1 YWGGWYAMKGNFDKM
16 SDSECS
22 ESDVSVDDRSLSDVD
37 MVSNE
42 DQQLSEAEGDETPFE
57 ADEDECPSIWQK
69 DIWQLKYLPYFDEM
83 EKEADD
89 HFRHIKAGLAHAV
102 ILRDTRPGLVHWICE
117 LDKYMNLYSRRF
129 IKQDHILLVKL
140 IYSCLTMKGADF
152 RLVKICSHSL
162 SNLLFKKELLSRDDV
177 QLEWKPLHDIYVEVS
192 YKSLEEDGLLLLPD
206 GLKVALEQVITHCR
220 TYFPLQA
227 TREILDEVRPYMC
240 PWDES
245 MTRAVTLLNLF
256 LPTCLKQSD
265 HEQFGAALWFDEM
278 WHWFVRIENNST
290 YESKIESLFMRLAR
304 ECPGYVNWSDK
315 YDVIMTR
322 VLRSLNLDIGQERI
336 QIGCGSTTFNLD
348 TAALWI
354 AYMLGGPDDGVQH
367 HLTRLFRSLESY
379 YHPSNYGH
387 HSAVVLNF
395 LMKLVSAVVNRL
407 HKERYQKPSS
417 HPQVPAYLKLTNVQ
431 LDAFVE
437 CVLPCALLA
446 VFSKYKPEYAPA
458 IMRYLSQIAPRIVVP
473 AILDLVYPALETLVE
488 PHRLIQS
495 LNALVAV
502 CVSLVRDDSNL
513 GNRKRRKLQTMEE
526 LSGKPYRSHAI
537 SLLHAVLPGLDA
549 NDIAKTVLTF
559 QTINVLVTL
568 VPIVDCSDAI
578 HVRDDISEEEME
590 VCSATANFETIVE
603 NLVDK
608 MLSMIG
614 TYAGGAPTVTTVQGS
629 LAAKSQTKL
638 SIEENIMKKG
648 IFSVFRALVGN
659 CSTPIYKIAVDK
671 LYEFISE
678 TIYDS
683 RVAADTIAEM
693 VFCAVRTYP
702 AESLE
707 RFLNLIM
714 RKLSVSIG
722 EETYNEEELDSTIIW
737 YLVLATQLVRV
748 SGMYIVRYKDRV
760 LQLLRLIV
768 PLKCRNAYELSC
780 SALENVLV
788 VLTSVYSDNNE
799 QNREI
804 LDQPLEKYLPI
815 RNWARTANR
824 NSMCMRWHIPT
835 EEEMRLAEGILDEF
849 FYPQLDK
856 LATPDSLSK
865 TEMLQCLAIV
875 SSCLSGI
882 SASLPALS
890 GPLVKLVKSPVK
902 VYPFQFIAAP
912 PSLKAP
918 SRNGENIRDFALNRL
933 MAVADYLLRNREED
947 TKSLIAVCRILHI
960 IIFQRGIDKEKY
972 DAQNQNYSVSK
983 RVVGDSVRGNRA
995 NIELVT
1001 FEYILLQHHKRLL
1014 ARSGYYVTERHMQ
1027 TMKLLVRLSTSAYS
1041 AVRIEAQRVLDSCIQ
1056 SFPYAYLHIIDD
1068 ILPLLKE
1075 SPDVTHKQ
1083 FKGALYILLNGKRM
1097 SICVRQNWETLL
1109 RVWPA
1114 MVEAQHSEKP
1124 SIIGLLEVAQNTV
1137 VDNFESFQIRFKFPE
1152 SVVTVAKEMYRADSG
1167 ESPHPPA
1174 WPIPT
1179 DKEIE
1184 AAILREE
1191 EMSDT
1196 KEKLYYSLCDR
1207 LIALSTD
1214 VNLHWR
1220 HVDMAQSLLSLLIRR
1235 DMPFPSEAVKLFVR
1249 LLVSDTVKT
1258 RRMATGLM
1266 GAWMRMTKP
1275 KAVKVPFEN
1284 PVMFL
1289 NVGPGAS
1296 WPIKYGFRPDNLITM
1311 YDSEKIPHTEKEWNS
1326 TMFFGKTHWGF
1337 YTWPKELKIYAPAC
1351 EQVTV
1356 NRKFC
1361 ELNDTERALIEIMRE
1376 EEFALKFRHYMSV
1389 EEKKGEDLFN
1399 AVSFTLFYGLFRN
1412 YNDLL
1417 LPQFKQHLDALL
1429 ASDKEGEQ
1437 RLASEIVA
1445 GLLNGSKLWHYDKLR
1460 SMWEWLTPLLSNCF
1474 ENIKTECVK
1483 NWGTAI
1489 ATVFGSVDPR
1499 ILHWF
1504 IDLLF
1509 NLCSKPTESSF
1520 HATTR
1525 LYLLQGALNQCEW
1538 RVTELWNRLMELC
1551 RSTMMESYQ
1560 NLRERIGS
1568 CIATIV
1574 WFDLE
1579 HMYIDPSFP
1588 AKFRPPKLS
1597 SIMSDINPMMEI
1609 LWSEVAEAKK
1619 TEEVV
1624 EVDDMAE
1631 NNHNSSSDEEGDRKK
1646 AVMVF
1651 KTVLN
1656 YLNAHWI
1663 HAFTALPHPIFNL
1676 LPLLIHFENETSDD
1690 ELKKSC
1696 RYQLRQGMSQSMI
1709 VAKNVPMVISGAQE
1723 LASSSSCWWKAKVSL
1738 LKYLQVAIFS
1748 NLFVFVDH
1756 RPALMSIL
1764 FSLLL
1769 EERLEVREAAAE
1781 TISGLLHCQF
1791 FDVDDA
1797 LIKKF
1802 CSWSR
1807 VSNGPKRHAGVLA
1820 LSAVVQ
1826 AFPYTVPPILPN
1838 ALMQL
1843 CRHATDKQPMQGTVK
1858 KALSEFKRTHQDCW
1872 HEHKTQFSEDQLA
1885 ILTDL
1890 LVSPN
1895 YYV

>member
-1 YWGGWYAMKGNFDKM
+1 M

-22 ESDVSVDDRSLSDVD
+22 ESDVSVDDQSLSDVD

-57 ADEDECPSIWQK
+57 PDEEEAPSIWQK
-69 DIWQLKYLPYFDEM
+69 EIWQLKYLPYFDEM

-89 HFRHIKAGLAHAV
+89 HFRHIKAGLAHSV

-129 IKQDHILLVKL
+129 TKQDHILLVKL

-162 SNLLFKKELLSRDDV
+162 SNLLFKKELLSREDV
-177 QLEWKPLHDIYVEVS
+177 QLGWRALHDIYVEVS

-206 GLKVALEQVITHCR
+206 GLKAALEQVISHCR

-245 MTRAVTLLNLF
+245 MSRAVTLLNLF
-256 LPTCLKQSD
+256 LPTCLKHSD

-290 YESKIESLFMRLAR
+290 YESKIEGLLMRLAR
-304 ECPGYVNWSDK
+304 ECPGYVDWSDK

-322 VLRSLNLDIGQERI
+322 VLRSLNLDIGQERV
-336 QIGCGSTTFNLD
+336 QIGCGTATFNLD
-348 TAALWI
+348 TAAIWI
-354 AYMLGGPDDGVQH
+354 AYMLGGYDDGVQH

-395 LMKLVSAVVNRL
+395 LMKLVSAVV
-407 HKERYQKPSS
+407 
-417 HPQVPAYLKLTNVQ
+417 PAHLKLTNAQ

-458 IMRYLSQIAPRIVVP
+458 IMRNLSQIAPRIVVP

-495 LNALVAV
+495 LNALVAI

-537 SLLHAVLPGLDA
+537 SLLHSVLPGLDA

-568 VPIVDCSDAI
+568 VPIVDCSEAV
-578 HVRDDISEEEME
+578 HVRDDITEEERE

-671 LYEFISE
+671 LYEFVSD

-714 RKLSVSIG
+714 RKLSASIVD
-722 EETYNEEELDSTIIW
+722 ETYNEEELDSTIIW

-760 LQLLRLIV
+760 LELLRLIV

-824 NSMCMRWHIPT
+824 NSMRIRWHIPT
-835 EEEMRLAEGILDEF
+835 EDEMRLAEAILDEF
-849 FYPQLDK
+849 FYPELDK
-856 LATPDSLSK
+856 LANPDSLPK
-865 TEMLQCLAIV
+865 TEVLQSLAIV

-882 SASLPALS
+882 SASLPPLT
-890 GPLVKLVKSPVK
+890 GPLVKLVNSPVK
-902 VYPFQFIAAP
+902 MYPFQFIAAP
-912 PSLKAP
+912 PSVRAP
-918 SRNGENIRDFALNRL
+918 TRNGENIRDFVLNRL
-933 MAVADYLLRNREED
+933 MAVADYLLKNREED
-947 TKSLIAVCRILHI
+947 TKSLSAVCKILHI
-960 IIFQRGIDKEKY
+960 ILFQRGIDKEKY

-983 RVVGDSVRGNRA
+983 RIVGDSVRGNRA

-1014 ARSGYYVTERHMQ
+1014 ARSGYHVTERHMQ
-1027 TMKLLVRLSTSAYS
+1027 TMKLLVRLSTSSYS

-1075 SPDVTHKQ
+1075 SPDITHKQ

-1124 SIIGLLEVAQNTV
+1124 SIIALLEVAQNTV
-1137 VDNFESFQIRFKFPE
+1137 VDNFESFQIRFNFPD
-1152 SVVTVAKEMYRADSG
+1152 STINVAKEFYRADCG

-1174 WPIPT
+1174 WSMPK
-1179 DKEIE
+1179 DEDIE
-1184 AAILREE
+1184 AAIVREE
-1191 EMSDT
+1191 EMSAN
-1196 KEKLYYSLCDR
+1196 KEKLYYALCER

-1258 RRMATGLM
+1258 RRMATGLV

-1275 KAVKVPFEN
+1275 KATKIPFDN
-1284 PVMFL
+1284 PIMFP
-1289 NVGPGAS
+1289 NVGPGAN
-1296 WPIKYGFRPDNLITM
+1296 WPIKYGFRPDNLVTM
-1311 YDSEKIPHTEKEWNS
+1311 YDSQKVPRNEQEWNS
-1326 TMFFGKTHWGF
+1326 TVFFGKTHWGF
-1337 YTWPKELKIYAPAC
+1337 YTWPKELKTYAPAC
-1351 EQVTV
+1351 EQTTI
-1356 NRKFC
+1356 NRKLS
-1361 ELNDTERALIEIMRE
+1361 ELSDTERALVEIMCE
-1376 EEFALKFRHYMSV
+1376 EEFAVKFRHYMSV

-1417 LPQFKQHLDALL
+1417 LPMFKKHLELL
-1429 ASDKEGEQ
+1429 LVSGKEGEQ

-1445 GLLNGSKLWHYDKLR
+1445 GLLNGSKLWHYEKLR
-1460 SMWEWLTPLLSNCF
+1460 SMWEWLSPLLSNCF

-1499 ILHWF
+1499 VLHWF

-1538 RVTELWNRLMELC
+1538 RVTELWNHLMELC
-1551 RSTMMESYQ
+1551 RSAMMESYQ

-1574 WFDLE
+1574 WFDLD
-1579 HMYIDPSFP
+1579 HMYVDPNFP
-1588 AKFRPPKLS
+1588 ARFRPPRLAN
-1597 SIMSDINPMMEI
+1597 IMTDINPMMDV
-1609 LWSEVAEAKK
+1609 LWSEVADAKK
-1619 TEEVV
+1619 TEESMQ
-1624 EVDDMAE
+1624 VDETAE
-1631 NNHNSSSDEEGDRKK
+1631 SSHSSSSDDEGDRKK

-1651 KTVLN
+1651 KTILN

-1663 HAFTALPHPIFNL
+1663 HAFTSLPHSIFNL
-1676 LPLLIHFENETSDD
+1676 LPLLVHFENETSDE

-1696 RYQLRQGMSQSMI
+1696 RYQLRQGMSQTMI
-1709 VAKNVPMVISGAQE
+1709 VANNVPMVIGGAKE

-1748 NLFVFVDH
+1748 NLFVFVEH
-1756 RPALMSIL
+1756 RPALLSIL
-1764 FSLLL
+1764 FSLLNDG
-1769 EERLEVREAAAE
+1769 RLEVREAAAE
-1781 TISGLLHCQF
+1781 TISGLLQCQF

-1797 LIKKF
+1797 LIKEF

-1807 VSNGPKRHAGVLA
+1807 TENGPRRHAGVLA

-1826 AFPYTVPPILPN
+1826 AFPYTVPPMLPN
-1838 ALMQL
+1838 VLMQL
-1843 CRHATDKQPMQGTVK
+1843 CRHATDKQPMQSTVK